1 MFTFYDN
8 TRGLQE
14 EAWNICWNENREK
27 WITFYSWMPSYS
39 ANIDN
44 IFFSF
49 DRDTSKWITKLA

>member
-27 WITFYSWMPSYS
+27 WITFYSWMPSYA
-39 ANIDN
+39 ANIDLPPVCFLS
-44 IFFSF
+44 IVM
-49 DRDTSKWITKLA
+49 IYP